1 MESEEG
7 LRQQLEELQKQLGKK
22 LRFEDSVANINSLL
36 KDRFPAASP
45 TLRNQVPLFFLFF
58 LKKFC
63 LMLIICFE
71 CFIEKHFVKDLNFK
85 IPSS

>member
-58 LKKFC
+58 FLKFC

>member
-45 TLRNQVPLFFLFF
+45 TLRNQVPLFLKKK
-58 LKKFC
+58 KKFC

-71 CFIEKHFVKDLNFK
+71 CFIENHFVKDLNFK